1 MKKKVIST
9 VLCAAMVASMFAGCG
24 NKAADNSSAADNSAA
39 ESSDAAA
46 TTEAG
51 DTAAETEAASASDD
65 AIANLIASTDGTV
78 DIQLWCSELE
88 AYQNVMKELTD
99 KFKEQY
105 SDVDFNITIGAVSEA
120 DAKDKILEDI
130 DAAADV
136 FVFADD
142 QVNDLVNAGALQ
154 EVAAT
159 YTYLSL
165 IHISEPTRH

>member
-24 NKAADNSSAADNSAA
+24 NKAADNSSAAADNNAA
-39 ESSDAAA
+39 ESTNDAAA

-51 DTAAETEAASASDD
+51 DATAEDAGTASDD

-120 DAKDKILEDI
+120 DAKDKIL
-130 DAAADV
+130 
-136 FVFADD
+136 
-142 QVNDLVNAGALQ
+142 
-154 EVAAT
+154 
-159 YTYLSL
+159 
-165 IHISEPTRH
+165 

>member
-88 AYQNVMKELTD
+88 AYQ
-99 KFKEQY
+99 
-105 SDVDFNITIGAVSEA
+105 
-120 DAKDKILEDI
+120 
-130 DAAADV
+130 
-136 FVFADD
+136 
-142 QVNDLVNAGALQ
+142 
-154 EVAAT
+154 
-159 YTYLSL
+159 LSL
-165 IHISEPTRH
+165 IHISEPTRPY

>member
-65 AIANLIASTDGTV
+65 AIANLITSPSV
-78 DIQLWCSELE
+78 LYLRQMQKISFLRISMQ
-88 AYQNVMKELTD
+88 QQM
-99 KFKEQY
+99 Y
-105 SDVDFNITIGAVSEA
+105 SY
-120 DAKDKILEDI
+120 
-130 DAAADV
+130 
-136 FVFADD
+136 
-142 QVNDLVNAGALQ
+142 LQ
-154 EVAAT
+154 M
-159 YTYLSL
+159 
-165 IHISEPTRH
+165 IR

>member
-39 ESSDAAA
+39 DNSAAESTNNAAA
-46 TTEAG
+46 TETG
-51 DTAAETEAASASDD
+51 DAADNAADNAETASDD

-159 YTYLSL
+159 YTYD
-165 IHISEPTRH
+165 PK

>member
-24 NKAADNSSAADNSAA
+24 NKAANNSTADNSAA

-51 DTAAETEAASASDD
+51 DAAAETEAASASDD

-88 AYQNVMKELTD
+88 AYER
-99 KFKEQY
+99 
-105 SDVDFNITIGAVSEA
+105 A
-120 DAKDKILEDI
+120 DRQI
-130 DAAADV
+130 
-136 FVFADD
+136 
-142 QVNDLVNAGALQ
+142 
-154 EVAAT
+154 
-159 YTYLSL
+159 
-165 IHISEPTRH
+165 